1 MRRARV
7 IPCLLVQGR
16 SLVKTVRFKDPR
28 YIGDPINAVRIFN
41 EKEVDELILL
51 DISAVRQGKPPD
63 LKLIAEIAGEC
74 FMPLCYGG
82 GIRSLDDVKTI
93 LSVGAEKIAVNTT
106 AVEKP
111 SFVRETADA
120 VGSQSIVVS
129 IDVTRTPAGEYEVV
143 SRGGS
148 RWMGVDPVTCALQM
162 EELGAGEL
170 MVNSID
176 RDGTLSGYDLDLI
189 GSVARAVKIPVIA
202 SGGAARTRDFSD
214 AVKIAGASAVAAG
227 SLFVYY
233 GRHRAVL
240 INYPSAA
247 ELDTVFSEG
256 GVGVDG

>member
-7 IPCLLVQGR
+7 IPCLLVQSR
-16 SLVKTVRFKDPR
+16 ALVKTVRFTDPR

-51 DISAVRQGKPPD
+51 DISAVRQGKQPD
-63 LKLIAEIAGEC
+63 LKLIAQIAGEC

-82 GIRSLDDVKTI
+82 GIQSLDDAKTI
-93 LSVGAEKIAVNTT
+93 LSLGVEKVAVNTM
-106 AVEKP
+106 AIERP
-111 SFVRETADA
+111 AFVREIADA
-120 VGSQSIVVS
+120 VGSQSIVIS
-129 IDVTRTPAGEYEVV
+129 IDATRTTAGEYEVW
-143 SRGGS
+143 SRAGS
-148 RWMGVDPVTCALQM
+148 RRMAIDPVTCARQM

-176 RDGTLSGYDLDLI
+176 RDGTLGGYDLDLI
-189 GSVARAVKIPVIA
+189 TRVAQAVRIPVIA
-202 SGGAARTRDFSD
+202 SGGAGRTHDFAA

-233 GRHRAVL
+233 GRRRAVL

-247 ELDTVFSEG
+247 ELDTVFAEG